1 MRRWIPGVSKRMKR
15 FSVGVIGGGQVA
27 SVVHIPLLSCVERVK
42 LLYVAD
48 VNDTRLLAGTYNID
62 SFRAREDLSKLPD
75 CDIAVLAIPVG
86 VRTPYIEEFSRRSTS
101 VFSEKPFATDVE
113 SHERYL
119 QLVKNISCD
128 FMSTCFSSVNQLKS
142 LVESEVLG
150 RISRISISEGSIVG
164 PTGKGADTY
173 RSSSKLAGGGVLME
187 RGSQTLA
194 QLSYMLDNC
203 EIAVEESKVVTQDDL
218 DIDVSTRLKASGAQN
233 CDISFAI
240 SIVKPLGYLTRV
252 TFEKAE
258 VTFDHYRAESH
269 LRIAGLK
276 GSGAPAF
283 ELKPDGRWAT
293 NMTQAYYLRWKRFLD
308 QIDGVIPLDS
318 RRETSIQTTRL
329 MEEIYEKS
337 GGEAP

>member
-1 MRRWIPGVSKRMKR
+1 MNR

-48 VNDTRLLAGTYNID
+48 VKDTKPLADTYNIN
-62 SFRAREDLSKLPD
+62 SFKVTGDLSKLPE
-75 CDIAVLAIPVG
+75 CDIALLAIPVG
-86 VRTPYIEEFSRRSTS
+86 VRTPYMEEFSRRSTS
-101 VFSEKPFATDVE
+101 VFSEKPFATDLE

-150 RISRISISEGSIVG
+150 RISKISISEGSIVG

-194 QLSYMLDNC
+194 QLSYILEDC
-203 EIAVEESKVVTQDDL
+203 DIAVEESRVVMQDGL
-218 DIDVSTRLKASGAQN
+218 DIDVNARLRASGSQN

-258 VTFDHYRAESH
+258 VLYDHYRAESH

-276 GSGAPAF
+276 GSGGPAF
-283 ELKPDGRWAT
+283 ELKPDGKWAT

-308 QIDGVIPLDS
+308 QLDGVIPLDS
-318 RRETSIQTTRL
+318 RLETSIQTTRL
-329 MEEIYEKS
+329 MAEIYEKS
-337 GGEAP
+337 GGGAP